1 GRPVRFFPSASRRRT
16 AVASLA
22 LAAALGG
29 SVVPLANAT
38 VDDDHLRDR
47 QDNVEQQ
54 IERAHDEL
62 GETSKRVQRATA
74 ALESARSQLL
84 AAKADLADVRTR
96 LAAARA
102 RDREMQAKLLEAQ
115 AALAQARQDVLD
127 GQAAL
132 AVQRE
137 EVVDTVNSIYAAGDP
152 QLLAFASLLD
162 ADSPEDLVRRR
173 GATDAIVASEDR
185 AYSGLQEAEILLRVR
200 EIEVEDAKEE
210 METRRAD
217 AAENLAMVRDLL
229 EEARVARAN
238 VITRLQ
244 TTREARQ
251 VALSARAHDKQVLR
265 TLKKR
270 EERIKRAIIAAAARA
285 AARAARNGRQGY
297 QGSTGGIFAMPVNG
311 YVTSPFGYRV
321 HPIYGYYGLHDGTDF
336 GVGCGQSLFAVA
348 GGTVSNTYYSS
359 VYGNRLY
366 LNVGQYNGKNITVV
380 YNHAAGYRV
389 AEGERVARGEVV
401 GYAGSTGWSTG
412 CHLHFT
418 LLVNGEPVDPMRY
431 M

>member
-1 GRPVRFFPSASRRRT
+1 M
-16 AVASLA
+16 ASLA
-22 LAAALGG
+22 VAAALGG
-29 SVVPLANAT
+29 SVVPLANAAG
-38 VDDDHLRDR
+38 DDHLQDR
-47 QDNVEQQ
+47 RKSVEKQ
-54 IERAHDEL
+54 IDHAHDEL

-84 AAKADLADVRTR
+84 AAKADLKDVYRR

-102 RDREMQAKLLEAQ
+102 RDREMQAKLLEAE
-115 AALAQARQDVLD
+115 AALKQARQDVLD

-132 AVQRE
+132 ALQRE

-185 AYSGLQEAEILLRVR
+185 AYSGQQHAENLLRAR
-200 EIEVEDAKEE
+200 QLEDGTAKEE

-217 AAENLAMVRDLL
+217 AAANLAEVRDLV
-229 EEARVARAN
+229 EEAQVAKAA
-238 VITRLQ
+238 VLTRLQ
-244 TTREARQ
+244 TTRGAREEAL
-251 VALSARAHDKQVLR
+251 AARAHDKQVLR
-265 TLKKR
+265 TLRKR
-270 EERIKRAIIAAAARA
+270 EEQIKQAILAAAARA
-285 AARAARNGRQGY
+285 AARAARTGNHGY
-297 QGSTGGIFAMPVNG
+297 RGDTGGIFAMPVNG

-336 GVGCGQSLFAVA
+336 GVGCGQSLFAIA

-366 LNVGQYNGKNITVV
+366 LNLGQYNGKNITVV
-380 YNHAAGYRV
+380 YNHLSGYR
-389 AEGERVARGEVV
+389 ASEGERVSRGEVV

-418 LLVNGEPVDPMRY
+418 VLLNGSPVDPMRY
-431 M
+431 L